1 MRVGK
6 SSKKKKKEKNDLSEN
21 NFMPNMFSRTYSP
34 IKAVLEGDAS

>member
-6 SSKKKKKEKNDLSEN
+6 SSKIKTKGKNDLSKN
-21 NFMPNMFSRTYSP
+21 NFMPNIFSRTYSP